1 MKQQHFDAV
10 EEQIEIAAERILDL
24 AARVEALTE
33 QQRIKYRYLFQ
44 RIPIT
49 LMILERCSLW
59 RPPSFCTL
67 CKRSLSKIVV
77 IAFL

>member
-33 QQRIKYRYLFQ
+33 
-44 RIPIT
+44 
-49 LMILERCSLW
+49 
-59 RPPSFCTL
+59 
-67 CKRSLSKIVV
+67 
-77 IAFL
+77 